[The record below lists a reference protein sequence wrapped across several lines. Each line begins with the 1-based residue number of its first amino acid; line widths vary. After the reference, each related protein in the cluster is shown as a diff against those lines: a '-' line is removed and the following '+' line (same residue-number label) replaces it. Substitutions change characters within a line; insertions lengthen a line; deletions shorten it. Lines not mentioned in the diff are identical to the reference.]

1 MQPIPQEDNKMYES
15 NWLARRLET
24 PVCGWRLYSWLLLLL
39 ATSLVGTSVG
49 FGIYAD
55 RTRKLSEC
63 AELPIRAKGD
73 YDPTQHCLTWSESV
87 GIQAMPDGI
96 CPNSCDQHL
105 YDTHLHIRSNQ
116 LKSSSMTPNAK
127 QESFC
132 EAVCNI
138 QIQEGQVLK
147 ITNTTCAETCFRN
160 KDWCQG
166 DCAVCGEYETDGT
179 TCVTGHWSCKTP
191 HSTEC
196 STAIQLGKDYY
207 QVSPA
212 VYDSPCV
219 VVVIA
224 LSTANGWG

>member
-1 MQPIPQEDNKMYES
+1 MYES

-105 YDTHLHIRSNQ
+105 YDTHHHIRSNQ
-116 LKSSSMTPNAK
+116 LLSSSTTSSDPGLK
-127 QESFC
+127 TFC
-132 EAVCNI
+132 ESTEICDAASKTTGRTCEFACFAARPQTAQEMKTAQALECDAV
-138 QIQEGQVLK
+138 
-147 ITNTTCAETCFRN
+147 
-160 KDWCQG
+160 
-166 DCAVCGEYETDGT
+166 CAVCGKYEADGT
-179 TCVTGHWSCKTP
+179 TCVKGQWSCKTP
-191 HSTEC
+191 QSTDC
-196 STAIQLGKDYY
+196 SNAIRLGRSKYSKY
-207 QVSPA
+207 KKPK
-212 VYDSPCV
+212 V
-219 VVVIA
+219 VA
-224 LSTANGWG
+224 LSKKK